1 MGPVSSQGV
10 VVRSKSWMV
19 LPAGEEGIESEN
31 HRMVLVRY
39 GNFNTNLKLGPHV
52 PSIYGRSAVECGG

>member
-1 MGPVSSQGV
+1 MDDMGPVSSQGV

-31 HRMVLVRY
+31 HRMAGWY
-39 GNFNTNLKLGPHV
+39 GMVICIPT
-52 PSIYGRSAVECGG
+52 